1 MNGASRSV
9 LPARGHLDAPSYSSS
24 TANVFECL
32 PEMIRR
38 SQTEPLER
46 SAAFWSKASSC
57 KKVSSWSRTSE
68 PMRSHNK
75 GLGPSRAMQVT
86 THSPG
91 GSAINAAPCRTM
103 PHHAAPCCTI
113 KWYSCI
119 QLCILPVPYRKHY
132 TVHSVPLDFP
142 EQNVPELHCH
152 LLEVPP
158 AKVSWIC
165 LNQNYEE

>member
-75 GLGPSRAMQVT
+75 GLGPL
-86 THSPG
+86 THQGALQS
-91 GSAINAAPCRTM
+91 M
-103 PHHAAPCCTI
+103 PHHAAPCRTI

>member
-75 GLGPSRAMQVT
+75 GLGPL
-86 THSPG
+86 THQGALQSMPHH
-91 GSAINAAPCRTM
+91 AAPCRTM
-103 PHHAAPCCTI
+103 PHH
-113 KWYSCI
+113 KMI
-119 QLCILPVPYRKHY
+119 QLY
-132 TVHSVPLDFP
+132 TVVHTACSLQEALHSPQCASWLSGAERARTALPFAWSP
-142 EQNVPELHCH
+142 SCQGFLNLFESELWGIITCQHTR
-152 LLEVPP
+152 
-158 AKVSWIC
+158 
-165 LNQNYEE
+165 